1 MDDINFLALAA
12 ASFFFAATPG
22 PGIVA
27 VLATSISRGSAMGV
41 AMSVG
46 EVCGDM
52 IYLLLAMVSL
62 ASLAQYMDDIMM
74 VIRILGAG
82 YLCWIGYQQMV
93 SPPIKAEIAPVSS
106 KGLSVS
112 FATGVMIS
120 LTNPKVMVFYLSF
133 LPLFIDLTTV
143 TVETGIQIML
153 VMFFSVLGGPLLAVA
168 IGKKAR
174 DFATGEKTG
183 RWLNRVTGFLMIGV
197 GIAMVATI

>member
-1 MDDINFLALAA
+1 
-12 ASFFFAATPG
+12 
-22 PGIVA
+22 
-27 VLATSISRGSAMGV
+27 MGV

-52 IYLLLAMVSL
+52 IYLLLAMISL
-62 ASLAQYMDDIMM
+62 ASLAQHLDDIML
-74 VIRILGAG
+74 VIRIFGAG

-93 SPPIKAEIAPVSS
+93 SPPMKAEKAPVSS
-106 KGLSVS
+106 KGLGLS

-120 LTNPKVMVFYLSF
+120 LTNPKVMIFYLSF
-133 LPLFIDLTTV
+133 LPLFIDLSQV
-143 TVETGIQIML
+143 TFDSGSKIML

-183 RWLNRVTGFLMIGV
+183 RWLNRVTGILMIGV
-197 GIAMVATI
+197 GVAMVATI